1 MKKVFQF
8 FIIMIGIIILIILFM
23 DRPMITNNKEEM
35 VQIPSTDYTFHVEY
49 RWVEGLTLDSLVQ
62 DDAGIRYTNTYQ
74 FETPGYLMDKTEVTN
89 AQFKEFMDAS
99 GYKPKWSENFLK
111 HWKNGTYPSGLGNH
125 PVYWVSIEDAKAYS
139 SWAGKRLPTEEEW
152 QLAAQS
158 TDGRAWPWGN
168 L

>member
-62 DDAGIRYTNTYQ
+62 DDAGIRYTNT
-74 FETPGYLMDKTEVTN
+74 
-89 AQFKEFMDAS
+89 
-99 GYKPKWSENFLK
+99 
-111 HWKNGTYPSGLGNH
+111 
-125 PVYWVSIEDAKAYS
+125 
-139 SWAGKRLPTEEEW
+139 
-152 QLAAQS
+152 
-158 TDGRAWPWGN
+158 
-168 L
+168 

>member
-62 DDAGIRYTNTYQ
+62 DDAGI
-74 FETPGYLMDKTEVTN
+74 
-89 AQFKEFMDAS
+89 
-99 GYKPKWSENFLK
+99 
-111 HWKNGTYPSGLGNH
+111 
-125 PVYWVSIEDAKAYS
+125 
-139 SWAGKRLPTEEEW
+139 
-152 QLAAQS
+152 
-158 TDGRAWPWGN
+158 
-168 L
+168 